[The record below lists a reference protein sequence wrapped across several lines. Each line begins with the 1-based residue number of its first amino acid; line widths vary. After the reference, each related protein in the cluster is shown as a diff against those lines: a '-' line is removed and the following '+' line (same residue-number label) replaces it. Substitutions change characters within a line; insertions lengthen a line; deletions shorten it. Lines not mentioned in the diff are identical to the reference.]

1 MARRHVLSETECAVR
16 AVQTTL
22 GQLLSPQ
29 RQYQIPLFQR
39 PYTWSH
45 INLQTLWDDIVELA
59 SKDDSQGA
67 THFIGSF
74 VLVPPAVGMSGD
86 VDEVLVIDG
95 QQRMTSLLLALA
107 AARDALLTSNA
118 NEAASITETYLT
130 NRLGTSNQR
139 LKLKPTQADRD
150 RFDSCVTG
158 AGPSGSDTKVES
170 AFRFFTARFAQGGDD
185 GQRPDPRAVWR
196 TIVGRLSLVEIA
208 IESKDNPYR
217 IFESL
222 NATGV

>member
-1 MARRHVLSETECAVR
+1 MELRHVRRNKEFALR

-45 INLQTLWDDIVELA
+45 VNLQTLWDDIVEVA
-59 SKDDSQGA
+59 SKDDGEGA

-107 AARDALLTSNA
+107 AARDALNV
-118 NEAASITETYLT
+118 
-130 NRLGTSNQR
+130 
-139 LKLKPTQADRD
+139 D
-150 RFDSCVTG
+150 
-158 AGPSGSDTKVES
+158 
-170 AFRFFTARFAQGGDD
+170 
-185 GQRPDPRAVWR
+185 
-196 TIVGRLSLVEIA
+196 
-208 IESKDNPYR
+208 
-217 IFESL
+217 
-222 NATGV
+222 

>member
-1 MARRHVLSETECAVR
+1 MPTRYVPSEREFALR

-45 INLQTLWDDIVELA
+45 VNLQTLWDDIVELA
-59 SKDDSQGA
+59 SKEDALGA

-107 AARDALLTSNA
+107 AARDALVGDHA
-118 NEAASITETYLT
+118 NEAASIAETYLT
-130 NRLGTSNQR
+130 NRLGTSGQR
-139 LKLKPTQADRD
+139 FKLKPTGADREAFSD
-150 RFDSCVTG
+150 CMTG
-158 AGPSGSDTKVES
+158 TEP
-170 AFRFFTARFAQGGDD
+170 
-185 GQRPDPRAVWR
+185 
-196 TIVGRLSLVEIA
+196 
-208 IESKDNPYR
+208 
-217 IFESL
+217 
-222 NATGV
+222 

>member
-1 MARRHVLSETECAVR
+1 MPTRHVPSEREFALR

-45 INLQTLWDDIVELA
+45 VNLQTLWDDIVEVA
-59 SKDDSQGA
+59 SKGDGEGA

-95 QQRMTSLLLALA
+95 QQRMTSLLLTLA
-107 AARDALLTSNA
+107 AARDALLADHA
-118 NEAASITETYLT
+118 NEAASITETYLV
-130 NRLGTSNQR
+130 NRLGVPSQR
-139 LKLKPTQADRD
+139 LKLQPSRADRESFTD
-150 RFDSCVTG
+150 CVTG
-158 AGPSGSDTKVES
+158 TE
-170 AFRFFTARFAQGGDD
+170 
-185 GQRPDPRAVWR
+185 
-196 TIVGRLSLVEIA
+196 
-208 IESKDNPYR
+208 
-217 IFESL
+217 
-222 NATGV
+222 